1 MDGTG
6 VDNGGCGDRGCHTG
20 GVPLPFVLA
29 AGTAAALAA
38 WALTGWMCRVAASDS
53 RWLRSGLHIVLAGI
67 GGAGAA
73 LVSGTWVEA
82 VTFTAVAVELALLV
96 VVDQATFRLPDVIV
110 GPTFLVLVT
119 GLLVATVLSGEW
131 ARFGRAAA
139 AAAVLLVGY
148 FALAWINPAG
158 LGLGDVKL
166 AGVLGGVL
174 GWFGWPHVMVGVLAG
189 FLLSG
194 AVGLVILITRQG
206 GLKSE
211 FPFGP
216 WMILGATGGLM
227 WAFMAGG

>member
-1 MDGTG
+1 
-6 VDNGGCGDRGCHTG
+6 
-20 GVPLPFVLA
+20 
-29 AGTAAALAA
+29 
-38 WALTGWMCRVAASDS
+38 MCRVAASDS

-82 VTFTAVAVELALLV
+82 VTFTAVAVALALLV

>member
-1 MDGTG
+1 M
-6 VDNGGCGDRGCHTG
+6 
-20 GVPLPFVLA
+20 
-29 AGTAAALAA
+29 
-38 WALTGWMCRVAASDS
+38 
-53 RWLRSGLHIVLAGI
+53 LR
-67 GGAGAA
+67 
-73 LVSGTWVEA
+73 
-82 VTFTAVAVELALLV
+82 
-96 VVDQATFRLPDVIV
+96 
-110 GPTFLVLVT
+110 
-119 GLLVATVLSGEW
+119 
-131 ARFGRAAA
+131 
-139 AAAVLLVGY
+139 VGY